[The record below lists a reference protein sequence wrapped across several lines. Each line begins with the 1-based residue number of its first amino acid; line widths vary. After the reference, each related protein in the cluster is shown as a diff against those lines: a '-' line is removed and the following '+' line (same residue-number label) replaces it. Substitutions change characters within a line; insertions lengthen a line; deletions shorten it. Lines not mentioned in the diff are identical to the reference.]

1 MTRAF
6 LLAALFA
13 VGLMGCAQAQI
24 PGGGVSQVG
33 TVTAGHCT
41 SWVGPG
47 QVQDSG
53 GDCGGTGSPGGT
65 AGQIQYNNAG
75 AFGGFTASGDCTIVT
90 STGVVTCLDTN
101 GVPFTVLATT
111 APGTG
116 VATALGV
123 NIGSAGAF
131 VTFNGA
137 LGTPSSA
144 TLTNATGLP
153 LSTAVT

>member
-6 LLAALFA
+6 MLAALFA

-24 PGGGVSQVG
+24 PGGGVSQKG

-75 AFGGFTASGDCTIVT
+75 AFGGFTASGDATID
-90 STGVVTCLDTN
+90 TGTTVVTVTKTN
-101 GVPFTVLATT
+101 GVPFSALATT
-111 APGTG
+111 AP
-116 VATALGV
+116 
-123 NIGSAGAF
+123 
-131 VTFNGA
+131 
-137 LGTPSSA
+137 
-144 TLTNATGLP
+144 
-153 LSTAVT
+153 